1 MHRYAHGIGVAAITV
16 AAALS
21 FQTPRAFAQA
31 PQQVEGGKDPLIGM
45 WKINLPASRYERAGK
60 PGPTPPATLTWTYTA
75 EKDGLR
81 MSVYPNGL
89 APQPA
94 RSYFFKWDGKEYPDP
109 QGLNLHESVIF
120 WRMDRRMLT
129 RLVLGYL
136 SDEDRAA
143 KRNPRRVEWVAWSL
157 SEDEKTLAITAWT
170 PTTPQWQN
178 VQIFDRVSDTVPPS
192 R

>member
-1 MHRYAHGIGVAAITV
+1 MHRYGRRFALTAVVVALAGIHAAG
-16 AAALS
+16 
-21 FQTPRAFAQA
+21 QA
-31 PQQVEGGKDPLIGM
+31 PQKVEGTQDPLIGV
-45 WKINLPASRYERAGK
+45 WKINLPASRYERSGK
-60 PGPTPPATLTWTYTA
+60 PGPTPAATLTWTYTP

-81 MSVYPNGL
+81 MSVYPQGL

-94 RSYFFKWDGKEYPDP
+94 RSYFFKWDGQEHPDP
-109 QGLNLHESVIF
+109 QGPNLHESVIF

-129 RLVLGYL
+129 RLVLGYA

-143 KRNPRRVEWVAWSL
+143 KRNPRRVEWVAWTV
-157 SEDEKTLAITAWT
+157 SEDDKTLAITSWT

-178 VQIFDRVSDTVPPS
+178 VQIFDRVSSTVPAT

>member
-1 MHRYAHGIGVAAITV
+1 MSSYGRGFAVMAIL
-16 AAALS
+16 ALVTG
-21 FQTPRAFAQA
+21 QVQAQA
-31 PQQVEGGKDPLIGM
+31 PQKVEGTQDPLIGV
-45 WKINLPASRYERAGK
+45 WKVNLPASRYERSGK
-60 PGPTPPATLTWTYTA
+60 PGPTPAATLTWTYVA

-94 RSYFFKWDGKEYPDP
+94 RSYFFKWDGQEYPDP
-109 QGLNLHESVIF
+109 QGPNLHESVIF

-129 RLVLGYL
+129 RLVLGYA

-143 KRNPRRVEWVAWSL
+143 KRNPKRVEWVAWTV
-157 SEDEKTLAITAWT
+157 SEDDKTLAITSWT

-178 VQIFDRVSDTVPPS
+178 VQIFDRVSSTVPAT

>member
-1 MHRYAHGIGVAAITV
+1 MYRYGRHFALIAIV
-16 AAALS
+16 FALAS
-21 FQTPRAFAQA
+21 SHAQAQA
-31 PQQVEGGKDPLIGM
+31 PQKVEGGPDPLIGV
-45 WKINLPASRYERAGK
+45 WKLNLPASRYERSGK
-60 PGPTPPATLTWTYTA
+60 PGTTPPATLTWTYTA

-94 RSYFFKWDGKEYPDP
+94 RLYFFKWDGQEYPDP
-109 QGLNLHESVIF
+109 QGPTLHESVIF
-120 WRMDRRMLT
+120 WRMDRHMLT
-129 RLVLGYL
+129 RLVLGYA

-178 VQIFDRVSDTVPPS
+178 VQIFDRVSSTVLTT

>member
-1 MHRYAHGIGVAAITV
+1 MHTYTRRITLAVVAMTV
-16 AAALS
+16 ALS
-21 FQTPRAFAQA
+21 LEGRHLFAQA
-31 PQQVEGGKDPLIGM
+31 PQPVEGGKDPLVGV
-45 WKINLPASRYERAGK
+45 WKINLPASRYDRTGK
-60 PGPTPPATLTWTYTA
+60 PGPKPPETLTWTYTA

-81 MSVYPNGL
+81 MSVYPQGL

-94 RSYFFKWDGKEYPDP
+94 RSYFFKWDGKEHPDP
-109 QGLNLHESVIF
+109 QGPGLHESVIF

-129 RLVLGYL
+129 RLVLGYA

-143 KRNPRRVEWVAWSL
+143 RRNPKRVEWVAWSL

-178 VQIFDRVSDTVPPS
+178 VQIFDRVAGTVPAS
-192 R
+192 Q